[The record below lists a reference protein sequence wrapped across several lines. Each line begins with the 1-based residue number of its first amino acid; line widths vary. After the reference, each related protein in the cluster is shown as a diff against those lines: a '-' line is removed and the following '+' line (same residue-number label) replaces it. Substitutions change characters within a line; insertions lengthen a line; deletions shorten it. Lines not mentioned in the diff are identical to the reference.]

1 MAMRRGNW
9 CYLPLCT
16 RPRSLPPLRQASL
29 LSTFAAALTP
39 LPHPGPGL
47 SVTGCSS
54 DDREW
59 KLTVRSN
66 DSWDSYSY
74 QARARHAPLSSPP
87 FLRREQRF

>member
-1 MAMRRGNW
+1 M
-9 CYLPLCT
+9 
-16 RPRSLPPLRQASL
+16 
-29 LSTFAAALTP
+29 
-39 LPHPGPGL
+39 
-47 SVTGCSS
+47 TGCSS